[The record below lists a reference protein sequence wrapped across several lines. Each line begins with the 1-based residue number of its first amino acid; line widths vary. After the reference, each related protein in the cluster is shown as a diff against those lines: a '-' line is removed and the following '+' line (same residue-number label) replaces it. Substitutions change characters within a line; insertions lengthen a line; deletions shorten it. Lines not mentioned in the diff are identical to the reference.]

1 MTYMSTS
8 PMARWH
14 ASPPRS
20 TSRPPR
26 VIVADDDDD
35 LRALIVT
42 ALRGAGYQP
51 VAVKS
56 GAELLDQMSDAL
68 LSGEP
73 SRGPDLIIT
82 DVRMPGLTGLGILLG
97 ARQAHWPGSFILMT
111 AYPDPHIREEAE
123 RCGAVFFSKPFEID
137 DLVTAVLNLA
147 PPGKVRSTVPPP
159 RPATPRVAR

>member
-1 MTYMSTS
+1 MSTS

-14 ASPPRS
+14 ASPPLS

-68 LSGEP
+68 LSGVP
-73 SRGPDLIIT
+73 SRGPDLIIA

-97 ARQAHWPGSFILMT
+97 ARQAQWPGPFILMT
-111 AYPDPHIREEAE
+111 AYPDPRIRDEAE

-147 PPGKVRSTVPPP
+147 PPGKVRSIVPPP
-159 RPATPRVAR
+159 RRATPRVVR